1 MTLALALLPHGFPL
15 QAIAFALRT
24 HGEGMADD
32 NMPGEHRNTSYL
44 ADNVTLGKCKP
55 TRCMS
60 GPKGVA
66 VDGDRDACVCAVVRV
81 GGGGCARG

>member
-1 MTLALALLPHGFPL
+1 MTLALALLSHACQL
-15 QAIAFALRT
+15 QAVAFALRT

-32 NMPGEHRNTSYL
+32 NMPGEYRNTSC
-44 ADNVTLGKCKP
+44 AAGDVTWGKCKL

-60 GPKGVA
+60 GPKGAA

-81 GGGGCARG
+81 GGGGCGIG